1 VQNLIRVAM
10 AFLLAATVTTTAAPA
25 TDVACEA
32 LKAASFDHTTIVST
46 TMTPADAAASTPA
59 FCEVT
64 ATISPVPGSR
74 IGVVYRL
81 PENWNGKMLGLGG
94 GGWAGNVQL
103 ARAMQGLKNG
113 YATAQTDAGHPIP
126 ATAPDVWRPDKWG
139 TPETFA
145 DFSYRAIHEMTA
157 VAKAVVAKYY
167 GKPQTNAYFH
177 GCSTGGRQALMEVQR
192 YPDDYDGVVSMAPVL
207 SLTVQTSSAVRANT
221 LGTPGAALTP
231 ELLST
236 VHTAVLKS
244 CDAQDGLADG
254 LLDDPRQCSWDPAEL
269 LCTVGQ
275 AGNECLAQPQVDAL
289 RTLYN
294 GVRTSGGR
302 VVAWPL
308 ARGDESSWRGL
319 LALSGPASDTTN
331 AGGLGALTGP
341 VFGDPNFNL
350 ATFDPSRHY
359 DVVAKSAFAKDYEAN
374 DPNIAT
380 FTKRGGKLLLWH
392 GWADPGPSPWL
403 TIDYYERVLK
413 ATPNVGSSVRLFMA
427 PAVGHCAGGRGPDQ
441 FDALTAIDTWVT
453 TGAAPDEL
461 LATKAKPPMTRP
473 LCAYPKVAKYKGS
486 GNVNDAASFVCK

>member
-1 VQNLIRVAM
+1 MIRVAI
-10 AFLLAATVTTTAAPA
+10 AFLLPATVTTTAARA

-46 TMTPADAAASTPA
+46 AMKPADTAASTPA

-64 ATISPVPGSR
+64 ATISPVPGSS

-81 PENWNGKMLGLGG
+81 PENWNGKIVGLGG

-103 ARAMQGLKNG
+103 TRAVPALKQG

-126 ATAPDVWRPDKWG
+126 ATAPDFWRPDKWG

-145 DFSYRAIHEMTA
+145 DFHYRAIHEMTTM
-157 VAKAVVAKYY
+157 AKAVVAKYY
-167 GKPQTNAYFH
+167 GKPHTKAYFH
-177 GCSTGGRQALMEVQR
+177 GCSTGGRQGLMEVQR
-192 YPDDYDGVVSMAPVL
+192 YPDDYDGVVSMAPVH
-207 SLTVQTSSAVRANT
+207 SLTVQTSMAMRTNN
-221 LGTPGAALTP
+221 LGKPGAALTP
-231 ELLST
+231 ELLTT
-236 VHTAVLKS
+236 VNAAVLKS
-244 CDAQDGLADG
+244 CDAKDGLGDG

-269 LCTVGQ
+269 LCKGDPS
-275 AGNECLAQPQVDAL
+275 GNECLTQPQVDAL
-289 RTLYN
+289 RMLYA
-294 GVRTSGGR
+294 GVTTSDGR
-302 VVAWPL
+302 AVAWPL
-308 ARGDESSWRGL
+308 ARGNESNWRGL
-319 LALSGPASDTTN
+319 LAVSGPASDSTN

-350 ATFDPSRHY
+350 ATFDPAKHY
-359 DVVAKSAFAKDYEAN
+359 DVVAKSAFAKAYEAN
-374 DPNIAT
+374 DPNIAM

-392 GWADPGPSPWL
+392 GWADAGPSPWL

-413 ATPNVGSSVRLFMA
+413 ATPNVASSVRLFMA

-453 TGAAPDEL
+453 TGTAPDVL

-486 GNVNDAASFVCK
+486 GDANDAASFECK